1 MTTEKQPL
9 LTRFKLLLEKVKQ
22 ARSTVNPFKA
32 KALKDEI
39 EPQIEP
45 MALEA
50 VQLLHEL
57 TSRCENLQK
66 EVQFL
71 DSRLSQLGG

>member
-9 LTRFKLLLEKVKQ
+9 LTRFKSLLEKVKQ
-22 ARSTVNPFKA
+22 ARSTANPFKA

-57 TSRCENLQK
+57 TSRCENLQN
-66 EVQFL
+66 EIQFL

>member
-1 MTTEKQPL
+1 MTTEEQPL
-9 LTRFKLLLEKVKQ
+9 LTRFKSLLEKVKQ
-22 ARSTVNPFKA
+22 ARSTANPFKA
-32 KALKDEI
+32 KVLKDEI

-57 TSRCENLQK
+57 TNRCENLQN
-66 EVQFL
+66 EIQFL

>member
-9 LTRFKLLLEKVKQ
+9 LTRFKSLLEKVKQ
-22 ARSTVNPFKA
+22 ARSTANPFKA

-71 DSRLSQLGG
+71 DGRLSQLGG